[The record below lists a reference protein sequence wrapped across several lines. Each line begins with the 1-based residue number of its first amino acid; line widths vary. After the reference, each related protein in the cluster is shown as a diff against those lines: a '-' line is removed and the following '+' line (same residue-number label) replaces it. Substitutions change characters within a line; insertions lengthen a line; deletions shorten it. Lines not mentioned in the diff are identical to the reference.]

1 MKSYKILL
9 ESSGSLTSSY
19 LIKAVQSA
27 NASAVAS
34 DIMECAAKYLANEF
48 VIIPSWN
55 NLELWQILEKEI
67 LDRDIN
73 IVIPSFD
80 ETLLEWSQ
88 KKQYFLEKGV
98 HIILSDEHTLQIC
111 QDKWKTYEFF
121 LENSIPTPK
130 TSLEFKYDVVKPR
143 LGRGGKD
150 VLIYPSKHQVSMDGM
165 ISQELLIGQ
174 EYTIDVF
181 CNNNGDPVYIIPRK
195 RLGIKNG
202 KSTSGITVNHPI
214 IIKWVKRI
222 CEKCKFFGPVNI
234 QCFEDEN
241 GNIHF
246 TEINPRVAGGMALGF
261 AASENWISLI
271 IKNLVEDK
279 NIESGDVKYGLK
291 MFRNY
296 DEVYVS

>member
-27 NASAVAS
+27 NANAVAS
-34 DIMECAAKYLANEF
+34 DVMECAAKYLANEF
-48 VIIPSWN
+48 LIIPSWN
-55 NLELWQILEKEI
+55 SSELWQILEKEI
-67 LDRDIN
+67 LERDIN

-98 HIILSDEHTLQIC
+98 HVILSDENTLQIC
-111 QDKWKTYEFF
+111 QDKWKTYKFF
-121 LENSIPTPK
+121 QENNIPTPK

-150 VLIYPSKHQVSMDGM
+150 VLISPISHHISMDGM

-181 CNNNGDPVYIIPRK
+181 CNCSGDPVYIIPRK

-202 KSTSGITVNHPI
+202 KSTSGITVNHSI
-214 IIKWVKRI
+214 IIEWVKRI
-222 CEKCKFFGPVNI
+222 CKKCNFFGPINI
-234 QCFEDEN
+234 QCFEDKN

-271 IKNLVEDK
+271 INNLVENK
-279 NIESGDVKYGLK
+279 NIKPVDIKFGLK